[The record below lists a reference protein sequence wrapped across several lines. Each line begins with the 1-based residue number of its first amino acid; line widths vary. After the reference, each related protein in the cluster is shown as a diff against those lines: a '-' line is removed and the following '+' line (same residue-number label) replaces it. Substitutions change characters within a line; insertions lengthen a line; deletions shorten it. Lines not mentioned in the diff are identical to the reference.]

1 MRTIAACLVMAFLAN
16 FVPLLPEPALAEDPG
31 DARVRTTLEVAAPA
45 GPANE
50 DGGAMLSARLSAE
63 DGRPLGG
70 ARVTFYEL
78 STVFGERLMELGEA
92 MTDTTGTAA
101 LVLEPAW
108 PGEHSIIARFGG
120 GEGLEPAQATLLLQT
135 DAPPNLH
142 ENAAFGLEQPRKWA
156 PFGFGLLV
164 LAVWGVLGLVM
175 ARVVLGIMA
184 DAPAP
189 APGAVPVRIFSRGQF
204 SASSAARLLAAPA
217 LLLLTAL
224 PVGWFLTSGGGG
236 EPDQAAMPGSSHA
249 GASTAHLPAFP
260 ATLEQS
266 ISAIT
271 TDASGDV
278 RRDSADFPSDLAL
291 VDGRVLVLDSNKGRM
306 LTVTSEE
313 KFARTFESNR
323 GGETSLLRAVAMTS
337 HLGLIYIAAPLYGNV
352 VVLEPSGRVDHVIKT
367 RIPAGIRPFH
377 PAGVAVDESDNIW
390 ISDSSNDRVVSLSP
404 SGSFLASIGDG
415 DLDTPGGLALD
426 AAGNLWVVD
435 SGHHQV
441 KQYAPGGLLLTAI
454 GADQLK
460 KPEAVAVD
468 ESGTVFV
475 SDAGL
480 RAVAVFGIDG
490 LFLGVIAGDQP
501 GHDGEMASALPY
513 PYGVKVASDRL
524 YVVDRLSGVH
534 VFRLDGAS
542 VREGER

>member
-1 MRTIAACLVMAFLAN
+1 MRTIAACLVMVFLVG
-16 FVPLLPEPALAEDPG
+16 FVPLLAERVLAEEPG
-31 DARVRTTLEVAAPA
+31 DARVRTVLQVATPA
-45 GPANE
+45 GATTEN
-50 DGGAMLSARLSAE
+50 GGTMLSARLSAE

-108 PGEHSIIARFGG
+108 PGEHSIIARYGG

-135 DAPPNLH
+135 DAPPNMH
-142 ENAAFGLEQPRKWA
+142 ENAEFGLEQPRKWA

-175 ARVVLGIMA
+175 VRVVLGIAA

-189 APGAVPVRIFSRGQF
+189 APSAVPIRVFSRGQF
-204 SASSAARLLAAPA
+204 SASSVARLLAAPA
-217 LLLLTAL
+217 LLVLTAV

-236 EPDQAAMPGSSHA
+236 EPDQAAVPGTSHA
-249 GASTAHLPAFP
+249 GTLADLPAFP
-260 ATLEQS
+260 ATLMQS

-306 LTVTSEE
+306 LTVTAEG

-337 HLGLIYIAAPLYGNV
+337 HQGLLYIAAPLYGNV
-352 VVLEPSGRVDHVIKT
+352 VVLEPSGRVDRVIKT
-367 RIPAGIRPFH
+367 RVPPGTRPFH
-377 PAGVAVDESDNIW
+377 PAGVAVDERDNVW

-404 SGSFLASIGDG
+404 SGGFLASIGDG
-415 DLDTPGGLALD
+415 DLDTPGGLAID
-426 AAGNLWVVD
+426 SGGNLWVVD

-441 KQYAPGGLLLTAI
+441 KQYAPGGALLTAI

-480 RAVAVFGIDG
+480 RAVAVFGSDG
-490 LFLGVIAGDQP
+490 LFLGLIAGDQA
-501 GHDGEMASALPY
+501 GHNGEMASALPY
-513 PYGVKVASDRL
+513 PHGVKVASDRL

-534 VFRLDGAS
+534 VFRLDGAA